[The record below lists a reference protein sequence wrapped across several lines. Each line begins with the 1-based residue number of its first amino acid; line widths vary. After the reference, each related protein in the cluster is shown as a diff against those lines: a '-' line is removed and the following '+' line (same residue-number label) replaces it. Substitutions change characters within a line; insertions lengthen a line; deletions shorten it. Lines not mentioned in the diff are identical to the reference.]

1 MKSDKIITL
10 LTDFGTKDS
19 YVGQMKGII
28 LSINPHVTII
38 DITHE
43 IEPQDI
49 REAAFVL
56 KEYYPF
62 FPKGTI
68 HIAVVDPDVGSER
81 RPIIC
86 MSDGHIFIGPDNGI
100 FTIVIDDKADIYHI
114 KNRDYMLPRIS
125 NTFHGRDIFSPVAA
139 HLSKDAPV
147 LSFGERLEKHTVLE
161 NCFPLIYTDVIYGEI
176 VRFDR
181 FGNAI
186 TNIDEK
192 TLDIFIKDRGFKVS
206 VGKKEFKNI
215 KKSYFEDEFTCLI
228 GSSGY
233 LEFGYYKGSFKDKI
247 GVWKGDEVIVKIV

>member
-1 MKSDKIITL
+1 MNQEKIITF

-19 YVGQMKGII
+19 YVGQMKGVV
-28 LSINPHVTII
+28 LSINPRAKII

-56 KEYYPF
+56 KEYYPY
-62 FPKGTI
+62 FPEGTI
-68 HIAVVDPDVGSER
+68 HVAVVDPEVGGAR
-81 RPIIC
+81 RPVAC
-86 MSDGHIFIGPDNGI
+86 MHNGHIFIGPDNGI
-100 FTIVIDDKADIYHI
+100 FTLVLNDKAEIYHI
-114 KNRDYMLPRIS
+114 QNRSFMLPHIS
-125 NTFHGRDIFSPVAA
+125 NTFHGRDVFSPVAA
-139 HLSKDAPV
+139 HLSKGIPV
-147 LSFGERLEKHTVLE
+147 ASVGERIEGYTVLE
-161 NCFPLIYTDVIYGEI
+161 SCFPLIYTDVIYGEI

-192 TLDIFIKDRGFKVS
+192 TLDGFVKDRGFKIS
-206 VGKKEFKNI
+206 LGKKEFKNI
-215 KKSYFEDEFTCLI
+215 KKSYFEDEFSCLI

-247 GVWKGDEVIVKIV
+247 GIWKGDEVVIKTL